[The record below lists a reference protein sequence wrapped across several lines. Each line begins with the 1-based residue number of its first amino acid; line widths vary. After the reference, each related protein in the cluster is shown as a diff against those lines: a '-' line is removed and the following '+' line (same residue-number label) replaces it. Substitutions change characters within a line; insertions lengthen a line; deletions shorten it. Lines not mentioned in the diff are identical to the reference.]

1 MDTCTGGH
9 HGGGRLSRRYLVSTC
24 RSDIGRRRFDA
35 TWVPDPRSSTSFDLC
50 LTSMER
56 MDSRCISAL
65 LMGLSYSWWMA
76 KHNSHHANPNK
87 EDADP
92 DVHSTVL
99 VLTPGATIRRR
110 GFPAEISRF
119 QRWFFLPLLC
129 FEGLNLHV
137 ASLKMLL
144 FTSGVRHRIVELLMI
159 IARHSALAVFLLA
172 YLPPGK
178 TLAFLGVQLV
188 VFGVML
194 GGAFALNHIGMPTV
208 PRGVHLDFLRRQVL
222 MSRNI
227 SDGPLIR
234 FLMDGL
240 QYQLEH
246 HLFPI
251 IPAPTTA

>member
-1 MDTCTGGH
+1 
-9 HGGGRLSRRYLVSTC
+9 
-24 RSDIGRRRFDA
+24 
-35 TWVPDPRSSTSFDLC
+35 
-50 LTSMER
+50 

-76 KHNSHHANPNK
+76 KHSSHHANPNK

-119 QRWFFLPLLC
+119 QGWFFLPLLC

>member
-1 MDTCTGGH
+1 
-9 HGGGRLSRRYLVSTC
+9 
-24 RSDIGRRRFDA
+24 
-35 TWVPDPRSSTSFDLC
+35 
-50 LTSMER
+50 

-99 VLTPGATIRRR
+99 VLTPGATIRRK

-119 QRWFFLPLLC
+119 QGWFFLPLLC

-178 TLAFLGVQLV
+178 ALAFLGVQLV

-234 FLMDGL
+234 FLMGGL

-246 HLFPI
+246 HLFPT
-251 IPAPTTA
+251 IPRPQLPETQGLVRQRCKELGIRYTEKSLSEALFHVISYLNQVGLRTQDPYACPLVQRYRG